1 MESLLPG
8 LAVVFAAGFFQG
20 SFMAPSKWIRNWAWE
35 NYWLIFAA
43 TAYLISPW
51 ILAFVTI
58 PQVFEVYARCS
69 AQVLWVIAVFGTLW
83 GLGAVT
89 FGLGVD
95 ALGIALGFAV
105 ILGVATVGGTLI
117 PMLILPSAQ
126 ASGWLIVLTMAA
138 LSIMLAGVTVCSLAG
153 RWKETSSTGR
163 SYGRG
168 VAICVASGVLS
179 ACGNL
184 GFNYGAEVTQRAQE
198 LGVPSHLAANALWT
212 LLTLPLFAWNAG
224 YAGMLLKRNGTIRNY
239 RLPGASASVAL
250 AALMGVM
257 WMAGMALYGAGAR
270 MLGPLGPS
278 LGWAILMSAM
288 VIVANLIGL
297 GTGEWK
303 QAPPAARRQLVG
315 GLALLLAAIVILGIL
330 NGSKA

>member
-1 MESLLPG
+1 
-8 LAVVFAAGFFQG
+8 V
-20 SFMAPSKWIRNWAWE
+20 
-35 NYWLIFAA
+35 
-43 TAYLISPW
+43 
-51 ILAFVTI
+51 
-58 PQVFEVYARCS
+58 
-69 AQVLWVIAVFGTLW
+69 
-83 GLGAVT
+83 
-89 FGLGVD
+89 
-95 ALGIALGFAV
+95 
-105 ILGVATVGGTLI
+105 
-117 PMLILPSAQ
+117 LPSAQ
-126 ASGWLIVLTMAA
+126 ASGTLVLLTIAA
-138 LSIMLAGVTVCSLAG
+138 LLVMLAGVAVCSLAG
-153 RWKETSSTGR
+153 RWKEKEAAGR

-168 VAICVASGVLS
+168 VAVCVASGVLS

-224 YAGMLLKRNGTIRNY
+224 YAGILLKRNRTGKNY
-239 RLPGASASVAL
+239 RLPGAAVSVAL
-250 AALMGVM
+250 AALMGAM

-303 QAPPAARRQLVG
+303 PAPASARRQLMG
-315 GLALLLAAIVILGIL
+315 GLGLLLAAIAMLGIL